1 MQGRGEE
8 SLCFCAANKTRRHG
22 RRGGGGVLLFSL
34 SLHKNVSL
42 LILFTASFSPLEDW
56 AAR

>member
-1 MQGRGEE
+1 ME
-8 SLCFCAANKTRRHG
+8 CFCAANKTRRHG
-22 RRGGGGVLLFSL
+22 GRGEGGVSLFSL